1 MQKMKI
7 LRDYIP
13 LPYLRDVQPEDVE
26 QFRRIP
32 PHKLEEI
39 LKETPKCLLEIIG
52 NVLPAFLLKEN
63 VSLEEAEQKAEE
75 LTKKLEAGIR
85 FLVEC
90 CQKSI
95 IHFIWQVLFPVRS
108 KGHLRYWDLR
118 GYRYW
123 GLSLR

>member
-13 LPYLRDVQPEDVE
+13 LPYLRDVQP
-26 QFRRIP
+26 
-32 PHKLEEI
+32 
-39 LKETPKCLLEIIG
+39 
-52 NVLPAFLLKEN
+52 
-63 VSLEEAEQKAEE
+63 EEAEQKAEE

-95 IHFIWQVLFPVRS
+95 ILFIWQVLFPVRS